1 MRLKQ
6 RERRTRSAPSP
17 TRPGLARVASYLAQ
31 VGQARLALGEGWG
44 GGSLLLP
51 ESFPPTPTP
60 TPNPS
65 PQGGGEQTEYA
76 ACVKH
81 ARASGIPR
89 RIFVSLLGAAA
100 AWPLAARAQDRTY
113 RLGFLLP
120 TTRQSSPVEA
130 FFDELRINGFVEG
143 KNLAVVPGGFEA
155 TDDNLAER
163 AAALVRAAPDAI
175 IAGPAPPLRALQ
187 AVTRTVPLIG
197 MSEDMVGEGLVASL
211 ARPGGNITGI
221 SLLSPELDGKRQ
233 DILIEAVPGARRI
246 AAIADSRQTPPYHL
260 EALQH
265 AARSRG
271 VELSVFGVNGPE
283 EIASAIDAAK
293 TSGAEGLNFLATPLF
308 SLPGTRNNAI
318 VMERIAALRL
328 PAIFQWPET
337 AEAGA
342 LVGYGPRFPEMYR
355 QRARM
360 VVRILR
366 GANPADM
373 PVEQPARFQ
382 LVINLKAAK
391 ALGHEVPAGLVLRAD
406 EVIE

>member
-1 MRLKQ
+1 MRR
-6 RERRTRSAPSP
+6 REFIT
-17 TRPGLARVASYLAQ
+17 
-31 VGQARLALGEGWG
+31 
-44 GGSLLLP
+44 
-51 ESFPPTPTP
+51 
-60 TPNPS
+60 
-65 PQGGGEQTEYA
+65 
-76 ACVKH
+76 
-81 ARASGIPR
+81 
-89 RIFVSLLGAAA
+89 LLGGAA
-100 AWPLAARAQDRTY
+100 AWPLAARAQEVARTY

-155 TDDNLAER
+155 IDDNLAER

-246 AAIADSRQTPPYHL
+246 AAIADSRQNPPYHL
-260 EALQH
+260 QALQQ

-271 VELSVFGVNGPE
+271 LELLVFGVNGPE

-293 TSGAEGLNFLATPLF
+293 TSGAEALNFLATPLH
-308 SLPGTRNNAI
+308 A
-318 VMERIAALRL
+318 
-328 PAIFQWPET
+328 Q
-337 AEAGA
+337 
-342 LVGYGPRFPEMYR
+342 
-355 QRARM
+355 
-360 VVRILR
+360 
-366 GANPADM
+366 
-373 PVEQPARFQ
+373 
-382 LVINLKAAK
+382 
-391 ALGHEVPAGLVLRAD
+391 
-406 EVIE
+406 

>member
-342 LVGYGPRFPEMYR
+342 LVGYGPRFPEMYH

-366 GANPADM
+366 GANPADV

-391 ALGHEVPAGLVLRAD
+391 AIGHEVPAGLVLRAD